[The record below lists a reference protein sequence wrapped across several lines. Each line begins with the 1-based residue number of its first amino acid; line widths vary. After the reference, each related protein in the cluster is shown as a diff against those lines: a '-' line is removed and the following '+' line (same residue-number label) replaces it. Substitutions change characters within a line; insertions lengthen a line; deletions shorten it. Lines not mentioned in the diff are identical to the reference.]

1 MRPCGAFRGPLTRHR
16 LRAAVR
22 GSIRRQR
29 FVSLFPTATVR
40 VLHSNFPKVPDLAR
54 REGKSFPLRE
64 KPIRLEDGATVIA
77 LVPVYEGRQLIL
89 GKSLGEIA
97 AMAIAAQGIRGTGV
111 QYVRDVAAHLASAGV
126 NDAVVT
132 ALLREIDTLSADVS

>member
-1 MRPCGAFRGPLTRHR
+1 M
-16 LRAAVR
+16 
-22 GSIRRQR
+22 
-29 FVSLFPTATVR
+29 
-40 VLHSNFPKVPDLAR
+40 
-54 REGKSFPLRE
+54 RE